1 MDTFGLMTQDF
12 SVREEERFT
21 SDHHIPPTIR
31 TNKKWFAAVRKAVDL
46 PKVLVYY
53 LTSTLVY

>member
-1 MDTFGLMTQDF
+1 MTQDF